1 MCTPQHSLNLFLSG
15 APPGVKANKLPNV
28 SNGSSYHYNLYNL
41 KTLGCKFTSSQCVS
55 EDVQRARTKARMSKN
70 VFTSHPKTHLH
81 VYLLLFICAIIMEW
95 SVIFDAC
102 FNCMRLNKT
111 VGLNQSTDTFWSM
124 CAEAVT
130 VLRPQGVNT
139 VCIKEVTKES
149 FKSSV
154 DTRST
159 HILLSLAVIP
169 STRGRRYRI

>member
-1 MCTPQHSLNLFLSG
+1 MDQAIIIICTIWKHSAANSSRRSVFLRMFSAQG
-15 APPGVKANKLPNV
+15 RKQ
-28 SNGSSYHYNLYNL
+28 
-41 KTLGCKFTSSQCVS
+41 GC
-55 EDVQRARTKARMSKN
+55 QRTCSRHILRHIYTCI
-70 VFTSHPKTHLH
+70 
-81 VYLLLFICAIIMEW
+81 YYCLLCAIIMEW